1 MRDLPK
7 IILAI
12 ENHRAYDRELL
23 NGISRYANLNG
34 PWLFFHEK
42 DGIYRSLSD
51 IEKIKPDGVIV
62 RVSKDEEIIEKI
74 PDDMPCVVLGAGETV
89 NGWINIV
96 EDSGRIGEMA
106 AEHLLSLG
114 FKNFGF
120 CGTEQAAW
128 PHKRAAS
135 YTGVLQSAGYDVN
148 CYSHS
153 GEAEIDFARELPAMM
168 EWIKSLSKSIG
179 IMTSNDDRGIQVLE
193 ACKAVGVN
201 VPEQVAVLGVDN
213 DVVSCE
219 LAMPPL
225 SSIALN
231 TAKAGYESARLLDCM
246 MRGSLDCADK
256 KIVVEPTHIVERQS
270 TNVFA
275 VPDKVVAEA
284 LGFIRNNVKTQIQV
298 SDVAEF
304 VSVSRRELERRFKR
318 YLNRSI
324 HQKIKLARVQL
335 ITKMLLETSHT
346 ISEIAD
352 ELGFSGIAHIG
363 RYFKDVEGIS
373 LVEYRRK
380 NLCAV

>member
-1 MRDLPK
+1 MCELPK

-42 DGIYRSLSD
+42 DGICRSFSD

-62 RVSKDEEIIEKI
+62 RISKEETIEKI
-74 PDDMPCVVLGAGETV
+74 PDDMPCVVLGVEETV

-96 EDSGRIGEMA
+96 GDSRRMGEMA

-114 FKNFGF
+114 FKYFGF

-128 PHKRAAS
+128 SHKRATS
-135 YTGVLQSAGYDVN
+135 YTRVLQGAGYDVN
-148 CYSHS
+148 CYSCPC
-153 GEAEIDFARELPAMM
+153 EAEIDFARELLAMM
-168 EWIKSLSKSIG
+168 EWIKSLPKPIG

-213 DVVSCE
+213 DVANCE

-231 TAKAGYESARLLDCM
+231 TPKAGCEAARLLDCM
-246 MRGSLDCADK
+246 MRGSQDCVGK

-275 VPDKVVAEA
+275 VPDRVVAEA
-284 LGFIRNNVKTQIQV
+284 LDFIRNNAKMQIQV
-298 SDVAEF
+298 SDVADF
-304 VSVSRRELERRFKR
+304 VLVSRRELERRFKR
-318 YLNRSI
+318 HLNRSI
-324 HQKIKLARVQL
+324 HQEIKLARVHL

-346 ISEIAD
+346 ISKIAD

-363 RYFKDVEGIS
+363 RYFRDVEGIS

>member
-12 ENHRAYDRELL
+12 ENHRVYDRELL

-34 PWLFFHEK
+34 PWLFLHEK
-42 DGIYRSLSD
+42 DGICRSLSD

-62 RVSKDEEIIEKI
+62 RVSKDEEAIAKI
-74 PDDMPCVVLGAGETV
+74 PGNMPCVVLGAGETV

-96 EDSGRIGEMA
+96 GDSGRIGEIA

-114 FKNFGF
+114 FRNFGF
-120 CGTEQAAW
+120 CGIEQAAW
-128 PHKRAAS
+128 SHKRAAG
-135 YTGVLQSAGYDVN
+135 YTRVLQSAGYEVN
-148 CYSHS
+148 CYSYC
-153 GEAEIDFARELPAMM
+153 GGAEIDFARELPAMI
-168 EWIKSLSKSIG
+168 EWIKSLPKPIG

-193 ACKAVGVN
+193 ACKAAGVN
-201 VPEQVAVLGVDN
+201 VPEQIAVLGVDN
-213 DVVSCE
+213 DVVNCE

-231 TAKAGYESARLLDCM
+231 TAKAGYEAARLLDSM
-246 MRGSLDCADK
+246 MRGSPDCTDK
-256 KIVVEPTHIVERQS
+256 KITVEPTHIVERQS

-275 VPDKVVAEA
+275 VPDEVVAEA
-284 LGFIRNNVKTQIQV
+284 LDFIRSNVKMQIQV

-318 YLNRSI
+318 YLNCSI
-324 HQKIKLARVQL
+324 HQEIKLAKVRL

-363 RYFKDVEGIS
+363 RYFRDVEGIS

-380 NLCAV
+380 NLCGV